1 MGLTLPNP
9 LGPRITCRV
18 LPRGAAG
25 QRSPAEQEGPE
36 PLLAWMRCAH
46 GLLSVRGGGRRLS
59 HGDRRL
65 QEEGQLPEPLGARP
79 QAPRLPPSPASL
91 LSSRPR
97 QVPPP
102 PTPAPEWH
110 RGRHLVGGL
119 APCPPP
125 HSPRH
130 PSRPLT
136 RPGGHSPGPRGGG
149 AGGGVH
155 VERGGEAAA
164 GGVGALGKGL
174 GSQGLYPRF
183 QAEMPAEQ
191 GPVSV
196 PPGPP
201 WVGRSHP
208 GNPWDLHGACPG
220 LKPPYLR
227 GNRGRPSQRAA

>member
-1 MGLTLPNP
+1 MHGCGALTVCSLSVVVVVDSLTVIEGCRRRGSFLN
-9 LGPRITCRV
+9 LWERGPRHPAFPRL
-18 LPRGAAG
+18 LPPCSAHAPDRC
-25 QRSPAEQEGPE
+25 
-36 PLLAWMRCAH
+36 PLR
-46 GLLSVRGGGRRLS
+46 
-59 HGDRRL
+59 
-65 QEEGQLPEPLGARP
+65 PPRP
-79 QAPRLPPSPASL
+79 QSGTAAVTWWVAWPRA
-91 LSSRPR
+91 
-97 QVPPP
+97 
-102 PTPAPEWH
+102 
-110 RGRHLVGGL
+110 
-119 APCPPP
+119 PP

>member
-25 QRSPAEQEGPE
+25 RRSPAEQEGPE
-36 PLLAWMRCAH
+36 PLLAWMWCAH
-46 GLLSVRGGGRRLS
+46 GLLSVRGRGRRLS
-59 HGDRRL
+59 HGDRSL

-79 QAPRLPPSPASL
+79 QAPRLPPSPVSF

-110 RGRHLVGGL
+110 HGRHLVGGL
-119 APCPPP
+119 APCLPLPFPPP
-125 HSPRH
+125 PQLPADSARGTQ
-130 PSRPLT
+130 SRPS
-136 RPGGHSPGPRGGG
+136 GWGGG
-149 AGGGVH
+149 QG
-155 VERGGEAAA
+155 ERGGEAAA

-174 GSQGLYPRF
+174 GSQGLYARSR
-183 QAEMPAEQ
+183 AETPAEQ

-201 WVGRSHP
+201 WVGRGHP
-208 GNPWDLHGACPG
+208 GNLRDLHGACPG